1 MDAKYMYYILFL
13 ARRSELRRQKTSLIQ
28 NFMFSRLADDRLIC
42 FLPMNSSLLVLQ
54 YCYSFVFVGKTSI
67 TEDARHTQKAID
79 EFRKSNPRFV
89 KQIVVV
95 LHEKRML
102 KDFKIALFKNNY
114 ATTSIVSSP
123 FPLLNDHSP
132 SPLPSPTTPLMLRR
146 NETDPTST
154 LLPNQGNKIAVN
166 VIERNIS

>member
-1 MDAKYMYYILFL
+1 
-13 ARRSELRRQKTSLIQ
+13 
-28 NFMFSRLADDRLIC
+28 
-42 FLPMNSSLLVLQ
+42 MNSSLLVLQ

-79 EFRKSNPRFV
+79 EFRKTNPRFV

-95 LHEKRML
+95 FHENRML

-123 FPLLNDHSP
+123 FPLFNDHSP
-132 SPLPSPTTPLMLRR
+132 SPLPSPTTSLMLRR

-166 VIERNIS
+166 VIQSNILKSTCEVLVNTTSSDFNLLGKHKPQVILCVSSVICAIF